1 VYLPPRKSLLSSQPS
16 NDCHP
21 PASPHLPPSPFEL
34 PVSGT
39 GSLLNVKGPSPL
51 SSLVSPNPRIFLDSM
66 TSSPLSR
73 MLVIDAR
80 LIHQKRD
87 INGRQDQRSISR
99 RRILLSD
106 TARERTKLLFLSFLS
121 RIFEL
126 SHSIGEHLAQEV
138 HSLPLRRQS

>member
-1 VYLPPRKSLLSSQPS
+1 
-16 NDCHP
+16 
-21 PASPHLPPSPFEL
+21 
-34 PVSGT
+34 
-39 GSLLNVKGPSPL
+39 
-51 SSLVSPNPRIFLDSM
+51 
-66 TSSPLSR
+66 